1 MLNHIKRNYLTWSQL
16 IRVFLVLVIAV
27 SYLFLI
33 RPGRAWLSQQ
43 WVRPITEHYVDQKPD
58 ELFLTGSTTSVHFT
72 VYILSDD
79 AERDAHEVTF
89 GFPFG
94 FFLVIPLMLL
104 LLIDHTNRYSYAH
117 LIIQGILG
125 AVMLLLYFAGLSL
138 HINFLLLYNFMI
150 DYLIPGA
157 AFLIVLFPF
166 IKDNKL
172 LAGK

>member
-1 MLNHIKRNYLTWSQL
+1 MLNQIKHKYFTWNQL
-16 IRVFLVLVIAV
+16 LRVILVLVIAV
-27 SYLFLI
+27 SYLFII

-43 WVRPITEHYVDQKPD
+43 WVRPIAEHYVTEKPD
-58 ELFLTGSTTSVHFT
+58 ELFLIGSATAVHFT

-79 AERDAHEVTF
+79 GERANHEVTF

-104 LLIDHTNRYSYAH
+104 LLIDHTNRYTYAH

-125 AVMLLLYFAGLSL
+125 VFMLLFFFAGLSL
-138 HINFLLLYNFMI
+138 HTGFLLLYNFMI

-166 IKDNKL
+166 VKDNKL
-172 LAGK
+172 LTGK